1 MEDRGDVDI
10 SDTRWCVL
18 ECCPR
23 YELKRQRNRTQ
34 MPVANEKRVPY
45 SGKETADTNNNKK
58 GEEKF

>member
-1 MEDRGDVDI
+1 MADRGDVDI

-34 MPVANEKRVPY
+34 MPVASEKC
-45 SGKETADTNNNKK
+45 KETADTKTRTKK
-58 GEEKF
+58 RRRNI